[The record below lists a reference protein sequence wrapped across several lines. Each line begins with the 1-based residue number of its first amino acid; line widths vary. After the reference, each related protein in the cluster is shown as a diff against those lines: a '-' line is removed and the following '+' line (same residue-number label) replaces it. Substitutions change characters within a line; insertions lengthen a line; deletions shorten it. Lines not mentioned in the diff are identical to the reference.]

1 MIFRIDLKIFI
12 FLILYYF
19 TSQIELYSV
28 ILIFCVIHELG
39 HFLAG
44 ILMGMNPEK
53 LEIMPFGLSVSFKTK
68 IDDYNKKI
76 GKTNLLEI
84 KQIFVALAGPLIN
97 LLVILIVAFLKIDTS
112 IKQLI
117 LYSNILILL
126 FNLLPIYPLDGG
138 RILKGILSI
147 ILGKKNSKRIV
158 NETAIISTIV
168 LTAIASIAIYLLE
181 NISIFLIV
189 MYIWIIVIREDKK
202 YKFNC
207 KIYEMIK

>member
-117 LYSNILILL
+117 LYSNILK
-126 FNLLPIYPLDGG
+126 PPAG
-138 RILKGILSI
+138 
-147 ILGKKNSKRIV
+147 
-158 NETAIISTIV
+158 
-168 LTAIASIAIYLLE
+168 
-181 NISIFLIV
+181 
-189 MYIWIIVIREDKK
+189 
-202 YKFNC
+202 
-207 KIYEMIK
+207 

>member
-44 ILMGMNPEK
+44 ILMGMSPEK

>member
-28 ILIFCVIHELG
+28 VLIFCVIHELG